1 MSTYQAPLADM
12 QFVLNELAGIDAV
25 GKLPGFEE
33 ATPDVVAAILEE
45 AGKFAT
51 NVLDP
56 INWTGDQ
63 EGARWN
69 DDGSVTTPAG
79 FKDAY
84 RQFCDNGWNGLT
96 KNPDFGGQG
105 LPKTISIAFSLN
117 EPPPA
122 HVVKPIITWPAKK

>member
-51 NVLDP
+51 NILDP
-56 INWTGDQ
+56 IEAWWRRHGKPDPY
-63 EGARWN
+63 
-69 DDGSVTTPAG
+69 PAG
-79 FKDAY
+79 
-84 RQFCDNGWNGLT
+84 GWG
-96 KNPDFGGQG
+96 
-105 LPKTISIAFSLN
+105 
-117 EPPPA
+117 PA
-122 HVVKPIITWPAKK
+122 SSDRMLARDGRVWRKP